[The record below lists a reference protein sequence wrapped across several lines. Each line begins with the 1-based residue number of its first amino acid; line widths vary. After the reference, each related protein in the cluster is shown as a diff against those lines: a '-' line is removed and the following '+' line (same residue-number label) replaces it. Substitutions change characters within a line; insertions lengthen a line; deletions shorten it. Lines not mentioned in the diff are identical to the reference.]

1 MLTIR
6 LRDRF
11 GDHGLVGI
19 AITRDE
25 SETCEID
32 TFLLSC
38 RVIGRTVETAF
49 LSHVASGAA
58 SRGCRQLGGWFLPT
72 KKNSPARD
80 FYAQHGFQL
89 QKQNGEGGF
98 WTLDLRQQNVA
109 MPEWIRLKTN
119 EGARL

>member
-1 MLTIR
+1 
-6 LRDRF
+6 
-11 GDHGLVGI
+11 VGI

-49 LSHVASGAA
+49 LSHVTNGAA

-72 KKNSPARD
+72 KKNAPARD

-98 WTLDLRQQNVA
+98 WTLDLRQQTVA